1 MAAIDPSLYES
12 IIIEAADGS
21 QSVDVKLGVTNL
33 LYYEDLFSPTIT
45 AVMEVVNTGG
55 TMKVKVV
62 SLCPFTVDYH

>member
-33 LYYEDLFSPTIT
+33 LYYEDLF
-45 AVMEVVNTGG
+45 
-55 TMKVKVV
+55 
-62 SLCPFTVDYH
+62 